1 MRGFGLALIL
11 SLALGTA
18 ARADDTRRMLDDGEA
33 AEFRGVGRL
42 NIAGSRF
49 CTATLISDRE
59 VLTAAHCLFNPQ
71 TGRRVPDGFLRFVAG
86 QVRDTY
92 AVVAE
97 VARSAPLTGYGF
109 SDEIEYEDVRID
121 LALIELK
128 EPVAVDLAPPL
139 TPGAMEA
146 DAENVVIVS
155 YARDRAYTPS
165 IQDGCPVI
173 AMNDGVAVIGCEV
186 TRGISG
192 SPVLTGT
199 GGARRLVAVVSAM
212 GSGRDGAPLAL
223 SVIAEPR
230 LAALRRALEDAPLDG
245 AEDASH
251 LRPVRRP

>member
-1 MRGFGLALIL
+1 VRALRLALIL

-18 ARADDTRRMLDDGEA
+18 ARADTTRRMLDDVEA

-49 CTATLISDRE
+49 CTGTLISDRE

-97 VARSAPLTGYGF
+97 VGRSAPLTGYGF
-109 SDEIEYEDVRID
+109 SGEIEYEDVRID

-128 EPVAVDLAPPL
+128 TPVAPDLAPSL

-146 DAENVVIVS
+146 GAETVTIVS

-165 IQDGCPVI
+165 IQGGCPLV

-186 TRGISG
+186 IGGISG
-192 SPVLTGT
+192 SPVLTGA
-199 GGARRLVAVVSAM
+199 GDSRRLVAVVSAM
-212 GSGRDGAPLAL
+212 GTGRDGAPLAL
-223 SVIAEPR
+223 SVIAAPR
-230 LAALRRALEDAPLDG
+230 LAELRRALANTPLDG
-245 AEDASH
+245 ADDASH

>member
-1 MRGFGLALIL
+1 LRAVRLALVL
-11 SLALGTA
+11 FLALGTQP
-18 ARADDTRRMLDDGEA
+18 RADETRRILDDSEA
-33 AEFRGVGRL
+33 EEFRGVGRL
-42 NIAGSRF
+42 NISGSRF
-49 CTATLISDRE
+49 CTATLISERE
-59 VLTAAHCLFNPQ
+59 VLTAAHCLFNPK

-92 AVVAE
+92 AVLAE

-109 SDEIEYEDVRID
+109 SQAIEYEDVRID

-128 EPVAVDLAPPL
+128 EPVAPELALPL
-139 TPGAMEA
+139 ATGAMEDGA
-146 DAENVVIVS
+146 ASVTIVS

-165 IQDGCPVI
+165 IQQGCPVV

-192 SPVLTGT
+192 SPVMAGE
-199 GGARRLVAVVSAM
+199 GGDRRLVAVVSAM

-223 SVIAEPR
+223 SVISEPR
-230 LAALRRALEDAPLDG
+230 LAELRRSLAEQGLDG
-245 AEDASH
+245 NDGASH